1 MKVMNYQKLSM
12 LVASLT
18 IGIVAYTLG
27 YTHGVNAAEKGWKA
41 RLIAADYAEY
51 DKRTGEWQL
60 RAMEDVVT
68 SGLILGHGKLPEADP
83 AFLKRK

>member
-1 MKVMNYQKLSM
+1 MQVMNYQKLST
-12 LVASLT
+12 LVGVFTLC
-18 IGIVAYTLG
+18 IVTYTLG
-27 YTHGVNAAEKGWKA
+27 YTHGVKDSEKGWRA

-68 SGLILGHGKLPEADP
+68 SGLILGQGKLPEADP